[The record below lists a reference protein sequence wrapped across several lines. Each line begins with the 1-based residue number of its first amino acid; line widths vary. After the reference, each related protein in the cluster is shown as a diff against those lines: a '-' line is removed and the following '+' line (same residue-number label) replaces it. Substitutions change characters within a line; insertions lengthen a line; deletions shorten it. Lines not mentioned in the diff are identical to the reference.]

1 MEQSTIPGFRFVP
14 RTGVIYVMH
23 EAMRHGFSYDAP
35 QWANLGQGSP
45 ETGPIPGAPPRIE
58 SLVIPA
64 SKQQYGPVAGNSDL
78 RQAVADF
85 YNTTFR
91 RGKKSKYTRENVSIA
106 SGGRLALTRLAS
118 ALGNINMGHFIPD
131 YTAYE
136 ELLSVFKAFTSIPI
150 LLDGEAGYKIPAAA
164 LKKEILGRG
173 LSALLASNPCNPT
186 GQLVEEGELR
196 EWCGLARECQCSF
209 IIDEFYSHYIYNTKP
224 GAPRMVSAAAYV
236 ENVEKDPVI
245 VVDGLTKNWR
255 YPGWRISWTVG
266 PKAVIEA
273 IASAGSFLDG
283 GANHPFQSIAAGLLD
298 PQLAGQ
304 ETAAIQKHFG
314 ETQADGHR
322 RGCRAGGRV
331 LHLGESFPAAEAI
344 ERRDEFL
351 PRGAQGKGDY
361 RARRVLRRESRQPA
375 GARALRKLLPRQFR
389 AGNEK
394 ARNGPRC
401 PRTGHQKV
409 PQIAAAALRARAAAS
424 SLLYAGIFYIKIHA
438 WLRWKHALF
447 FASSI
452 PGS

>member
-1 MEQSTIPGFRFVP
+1 MEQSSIPGFRFVP

-45 ETGPIPGAPPRIE
+45 ETGPIQGAPPRIE

-91 RGKKSKYTRENVSIA
+91 RDKKSKYTRENVSIA

-150 LLDGEAGYKIPAAA
+150 LLDAEVGYQIPAAA

-173 LSALLASNPCNPT
+173 LSALLVSNPCNPT
-186 GQLVEEGELR
+186 GQLVEGKQLR
-196 EWCGLARECQCSF
+196 EWCGLARECECSF
-209 IIDEFYSHYIYNTKP
+209 IIDEFYSHYIYNAKP
-224 GAPRMVSAAAYV
+224 GVPRMISAAAYV

-255 YPGWRISWTVG
+255 YPGWRISWTLG

-283 GANHPFQSIAAGLLD
+283 GANHPFQSIAAGLLE
-298 PQLAGQ
+298 PKLAGQ

-314 ETQADGHR
+314 EK
-322 RGCRAGGRV
+322 RGYM
-331 LHLGESFPAAEAI
+331 L
-344 ERRDEFL
+344 
-351 PRGAQGKGDY
+351 
-361 RARRVLRRESRQPA
+361 ARLKRMGIGVDAPPA
-375 GARALRKLLPRQFR
+375 GA
-389 AGNEK
+389 
-394 ARNGPRC
+394 
-401 PRTGHQKV
+401 
-409 PQIAAAALRARAAAS
+409 
-424 SLLYAGIFYIKIHA
+424 FYIWANLSKLPKPLNDGMHFFREGLKENVIIVPGVFFDVNPGNRRVHGRYENYCRVSFGPEMKK
-438 WLRWKHALF
+438 LETGLDALERVIKKF
-447 FASSI
+447 RK
-452 PGS
+452 